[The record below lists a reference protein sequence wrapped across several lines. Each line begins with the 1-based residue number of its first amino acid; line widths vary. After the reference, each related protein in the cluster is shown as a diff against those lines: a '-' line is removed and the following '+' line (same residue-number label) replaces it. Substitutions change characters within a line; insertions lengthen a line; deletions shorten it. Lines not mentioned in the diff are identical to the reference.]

1 VVALGESV
9 ATVAIGGKEI
19 ETARLALEAA
29 HRFHHGTLLIRA
41 FPALTRLM
49 DAVQD
54 LSLDSAFLT
63 LLRRAWQGLSTVVD
77 VLVRR

>member
-1 VVALGESV
+1 
-9 ATVAIGGKEI
+9 
-19 ETARLALEAA
+19 
-29 HRFHHGTLLIRA
+29 
-41 FPALTRLM
+41 M

-63 LLRRAWQGLSTVVD
+63 LLRRAWHGLSTVVD